1 MQNAKWVDVVL
12 RGVGTGGE
20 CEWKCKKC
28 KIVREKKMQN
38 AKWVDIVLRG
48 VGTGGE
54 CEWKSVSEGSLL
66 IQYSCCKTSRAS
78 KFAQKL
84 EEEKKQGK
92 TPRITKQKGDKLK
105 YTICNSF
112 DIRTRKVRILERDT

>member
-1 MQNAKWVDVVL
+1 MQKMQNSE
-12 RGVGTGGE
+12 R
-20 CEWKCKKC
+20 KKC
-28 KIVREKKMQN
+28 KMQ
-38 AKWVDIVLRG
+38 KRVDIVQRAL
-48 VGTGGE
+48 GTGCE